1 MSSSQSSI
9 TRKNISVHVVDN
21 DSDHPIVHC
30 LQLILIGKMR
40 DFEMKVKAVTEGNE
54 ALDLIRKGAS
64 FDLVIM
70 DMDMSTNGF
79 EVCFFALILWSIIIT
94 IKEGKACVHVP
105 ERHFS

>member
-40 DFEMKVKAVTEGNE
+40 DFEMKVKAVTQGNK

-79 EVCFFALILWSIIIT
+79 EQQAFMESGLEGCFEKTL
-94 IKEGKACVHVP
+94 KADVIAS
-105 ERHFS
+105 FLS